1 MSSFEKEAIIEGEG
15 LLIHIGLPK
24 CASSWLQKKLFVEES
39 NFLSHTQGS
48 ESDSRTSMRLVRELL
63 PENSPYFD
71 KQECLNYFINHLLSP
86 AFEKG
91 MIPVFSR
98 ERLSGL
104 QVMGCFDRVMIAE
117 RLHSLF
123 PKGKILIIIREQND
137 LIRSTY
143 AQYIKG
149 GGTSTLKRFLTQR
162 WLAPYLPKH
171 NLEQYNFQKLVSLYI
186 ELFGKERVL
195 FLPYE
200 LFKENPEEFVL
211 RITRFSGSEKTAD
224 STLWEEKINPTPSE
238 SNLVLR
244 RRLNRFV
251 FGRRGWVNQNAL
263 LYSQKVRMIWP
274 LLELPKPF
282 DKRIARKMKNEI
294 DDYVKGSFE
303 ESNRELQKRTDI
315 NLAGLGYK
323 M

>member
-1 MSSFEKEAIIEGEG
+1 MSGLEKESINDGEG

-24 CASSWLQKKLFVEES
+24 CASSWLQEKLFVKELD
-39 NFLSHTQGS
+39 FF
-48 ESDSRTSMRLVRELL
+48 SDMTTPGPGPKTSVRLMRQLL
-63 PENSPYFD
+63 PLDSPYFN
-71 KQECLNYFINHLLSP
+71 KQEAHNYFMKHLIFP

-104 QVMGCFDRVMIAE
+104 QIGGCFDRVMIAE

-137 LIRSTY
+137 LIRSLY

-149 GGTSTLKRFLTQR
+149 GGTSTLNRFLTQK
-162 WLAPYLPKH
+162 WLSPYIPMH
-171 NLEQYNFQKLVSLYI
+171 NLEQHNFYKLVSLYT
-186 ELFGKERVL
+186 ELFGEERVL

-200 LFKENPEEFVL
+200 LFKESPSEFVL
-211 RITRFSGSEKTAD
+211 RITKFSGSGKVVN
-224 STLWEEKINPTPSE
+224 STLWKEKINPTPSE
-238 SNLVLR
+238 SNLALR
-244 RRLNRFV
+244 RRFNRIAV
-251 FGRRGWVNQNAL
+251 GRRGWINQNAL
-263 LYSQKVRMIWP
+263 IYSQKVRMVWP
-274 LLELPKPF
+274 FLVLPKPI